1 MEILHTV
8 AHFGGYGAVFGVFL
22 RQKLAGKPYTV
33 RGRRLRAETFLF
45 VTDVASA
52 FLAAAESGERARSI
66 ISAQAALRP

>member
-1 MEILHTV
+1 MEIFHTV
-8 AHFGGYGAVFGVFL
+8 AHFGGYGAVFGL
-22 RQKLAGKPYTV
+22 ILLQKLAASPTRFVGGGLEP
-33 RGRRLRAETFLF
+33 RLCLF